1 MDYCE
6 LVACI
11 SSTGPTFVN
20 VVYRLSH
27 AVNVVKLQVQD
38 VEALFFNQFC
48 QGVLWPLFHC
58 IPTNFNEGLLDNF
71 LGQYEAYAHANRAF
85 LDAVA
90 EVYEEGDLV
99 RYVAEQ
105 LQNLL
110 LLKASLLCVAL
121 HAVASCY
128 L

>member
-1 MDYCE
+1 
-6 LVACI
+6 
-11 SSTGPTFVN
+11 
-20 VVYRLSH
+20 
-27 AVNVVKLQVQD
+27 VQD

-99 RYVAEQ
+99 RYFTKQ
-105 LQNLL
+105 LQKLQSHKA
-110 LLKASLLCVAL
+110 LKPLLCVHFAKYYL
-121 HAVASCY
+121 QAFERTAVI
-128 L
+128 LQ